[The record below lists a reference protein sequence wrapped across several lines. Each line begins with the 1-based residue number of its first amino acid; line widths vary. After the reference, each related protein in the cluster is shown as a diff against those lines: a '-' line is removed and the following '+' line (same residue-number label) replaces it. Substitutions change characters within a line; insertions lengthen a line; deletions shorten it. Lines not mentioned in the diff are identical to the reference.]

1 MKVLVL
7 GSGAREHAIGWKFS
21 KSKRISGLYIAPGNA
36 GTDEIGENLP
46 GLNPL
51 DHQAVVDICVE
62 KKIDLV
68 FVGPED
74 PLAAGIVDRLTQEKI
89 PVFGPHKAA
98 AELESSKAFAKRF
111 MDRHG
116 IPTAEAWEFES
127 ASDFEGF
134 MKKHT
139 QRVVVKKSG
148 LAGGKGVLDS
158 ESVEELV
165 RFGRKALQD
174 DRIVVEEHLKGIELS
189 LFALT
194 DGTSHV
200 VLPVCADFK
209 KAGENDEGKNTGG
222 MGAVCPVPV
231 VDAKLI
237 DSITA
242 TIIDP
247 TFTALAAEGLTYR
260 GVLFFGLMV
269 TDAGPRLLE
278 FNVRF
283 GDPETQVLIP
293 LIDSDFG
300 SLCESVVQ
308 GKLQDFPLHVSSKT
322 ALAVVVASKG
332 YPDNHKTGIP
342 VKPLPTFPESEVLIF
357 HSATKV
363 NGAGQILTGG
373 GRCFTVVGI
382 GSNLLA
388 SNERAY
394 EAASRIEFE
403 GAWCRRDIGKKFFID

>member
-7 GSGAREHAIGWKFS
+7 GSGAREHAITWKFS
-21 KSKRISGLYIAPGNA
+21 KSKRLSGLYIAPGNA

-46 GLNPL
+46 GLNLL
-51 DHQAVVDICVE
+51 DHQAVVDVCLA

-74 PLAAGIVDRLTQEKI
+74 PLAAGVVDRLTQEKI

-111 MDRHG
+111 MTKHN
-116 IPTAEAWEFES
+116 IPTPEAWEFER
-127 ASDFEGF
+127 AADFEAF
-134 MKKHT
+134 MRKHPE
-139 QRVVVKKSG
+139 RVVVKKSG

-158 ESVEELV
+158 ENVEELV

-174 DRIVVEEHLKGIELS
+174 DRVVVEEHLKGFELS

-194 DGTSHV
+194 DGTNHV
-200 VLPVCADFK
+200 VLPLCADFK

-231 VDAKLI
+231 VDAALI
-237 DSITA
+237 DSIA
-242 TIIDP
+242 AEIINP
-247 TFTALAAEGLTYR
+247 TFTALAADGLTYR
-260 GVLFFGLMV
+260 GVLYFGLMV
-269 TDAGPRLLE
+269 TEAGPRLLE

-308 GKLQDFPLHVSSKT
+308 GKLQEFPLHVSNKT
-322 ALAVVVASKG
+322 ALGVVVASKG
-332 YPDNHKTGIP
+332 YPDNYKSGIP

-363 NGAGQILTGG
+363 NGTGQILTGG

-382 GSNLLA
+382 GPDLLT

>member
-7 GSGAREHAIGWKFS
+7 GSGAREHAITWKFS

-36 GTDEIGENLP
+36 GTDELGENLP

-51 DHQAVVDICVE
+51 DQQAVVDVCLE

-74 PLAAGIVDRLTQEKI
+74 PLAAGVVDRLTREKI

-111 MDRHG
+111 MVKHG
-116 IPTAEAWEFES
+116 IPTPEAWEFES
-127 ASDFEGF
+127 ATDFEGF
-134 MKKHT
+134 MKRRTH
-139 QRVVVKKSG
+139 RVVVKKSG

-158 ESVEELV
+158 ESGEELV

-194 DGTSHV
+194 DGTNHV
-200 VLPVCADFK
+200 LLPVCSDFK

-231 VDAKLI
+231 VDAKLL
-237 DSITA
+237 DSITS
-242 TIIDP
+242 TIVDP
-247 TFTALAAEGLTYR
+247 TFAALAAEGLTYR
-260 GVLFFGLMV
+260 GVLYFGLMV
-269 TDAGPRLLE
+269 TEAGPRLLE

-308 GKLQDFPLHVSSKT
+308 GKLQDFPLHFSNKA
-322 ALAVVVASKG
+322 ALGVVVASKG
-332 YPDNHKTGIP
+332 YPDNYKSGIP
-342 VKPLPTFPESEVLIF
+342 VEPLPTFPESEVLIF

-363 NGAGQILTGG
+363 SGTGQILTGG
-373 GRCFTVVGI
+373 GRCFTVVGVAPD
-382 GSNLLA
+382 LLT

>member
-7 GSGAREHAIGWKFS
+7 GSGAREHAITWKFS

-36 GTDEIGENLP
+36 GTEELGENLP
-46 GLNPL
+46 NLSPL
-51 DHQAVVDICVE
+51 DHQAVVDFCVE

-74 PLAAGIVDRLTQEKI
+74 PLASGIVDRLTLEKI
-89 PVFGPHKAA
+89 PAFGPHKAA

-111 MDRHG
+111 MTRHG
-116 IPTAEAWEFES
+116 IPTAKAREFDSSSE
-127 ASDFEGF
+127 FEGF
-134 MKKHT
+134 MKKHG

-148 LAGGKGVLDS
+148 LAAGKGVLDS
-158 ESVEELV
+158 DSVEELV

-174 DRIVVEEHLKGIELS
+174 DLLVVEEHLTGTELS

-194 DGTSHV
+194 DGSSHV
-200 VLPVCADFK
+200 LLPVCADFK
-209 KAGENDEGKNTGG
+209 KARENDEGKNTGG

-231 VDAKLI
+231 VDAKLLE
-237 DSITA
+237 
-242 TIIDP
+242 TIRTEIVEP
-247 TFTALAAEGLTYR
+247 TFKALAAEGLSYH
-260 GVLFFGLMV
+260 GVLYFGLMV

-308 GKLQDFPLHVSSKT
+308 GKLRDFPLHFSSKA
-322 ALAVVVASKG
+322 ALGVVLASKG
-332 YPDNHKTGIP
+332 YPDSYKSGIP
-342 VKPLPTFPESEVLIF
+342 VKPLPSFSESEVLIF
-357 HSATKV
+357 HSATKL
-363 NGAGQILTGG
+363 NGSGQVLTGG
-373 GRCFTVVGI
+373 GRCFTVVGV
-382 GSNLLA
+382 GANLLA
-388 SNERAY
+388 SNELAY
-394 EAASRIEFE
+394 GAAARIEFE
-403 GAWCRRDIGKKFFID
+403 GVWCRRDIGKKFFID